1 MAKTQPAG
9 DKEPYIET
17 QRDYFDERANFF
29 AQPIPD
35 SILKQTRKIVAS
47 ANLGPQSTVLD
58 VATGA
63 GALVGHFLESGVKPE
78 NIVGVD
84 LSNEMLTI
92 ARSRFPNVCFYQGDI
107 ASLSLPLPAEF
118 PVHIELFDAVFFN
131 ACFGN
136 MWDQQES
143 LAAAARLL
151 SGKGQIVISHPLGFG
166 FVDSL
171 HRNEPHIVPHR
182 LPGEAE
188 LEALCAETNLFVE
201 FAEIE
206 KSFYLVRLRKK

>member
-1 MAKTQPAG
+1 
-9 DKEPYIET
+9 
-17 QRDYFDERANFF
+17 
-29 AQPIPD
+29 
-35 SILKQTRKIVAS
+35 
-47 ANLGPQSTVLD
+47 

-63 GALVGHFLESGVKPE
+63 GALVGHFLEAGVKPE

-84 LSNEMLTI
+84 LSSEMLSI
-92 ARSRFPNVCFYQGDI
+92 ARSRFPSVCFHQGDI
-107 ASLSLPLPAEF
+107 AILRQPLPSNF
-118 PVHIELFDAVFFN
+118 PKHIELFDAVFFN

-143 LAAAARLL
+143 LAAAARLM
-151 SGKGQIVISHPLGFG
+151 SDKGQIVISHPLGYG

-188 LEALCAETNLFVE
+188 LEILCAETNLMVAY
-201 FAEIE
+201 AEIE
-206 KSFYLVRLRKK
+206 KNFYLVRLRKKQETQKRNR